1 MQNGGLKLVID
12 FIQILLIVVT
22 IVFAILTIEIKDM
35 LRAIVCLCGMGIS
48 IGMLFAILNAPYV
61 AVFQLLIYAGAVIAL
76 FISVVMVTRRE
87 FEE

>member
-1 MQNGGLKLVID
+1 MVID
-12 FIQILLIVVT
+12 FIQVLLIVVT
-22 IVFAILTIEIKDM
+22 IILAILTIEIKDM
-35 LRAIVCLCGMGIS
+35 LRAIVCLCGMGFT

>member
-1 MQNGGLKLVID
+1 
-12 FIQILLIVVT
+12 
-22 IVFAILTIEIKDM
+22 
-35 LRAIVCLCGMGIS
+35 MGIT
-48 IGMLFAILNAPYV
+48 IGLLFAILNAPYV

>member
-12 FIQILLIVVT
+12 FIQVLLIVVT
-22 IVFAILTIEIKDM
+22 IVLAILTIEIKDM
-35 LRAIVCLCGMGIS
+35 LRAIVCLCGMGIT

>member
-1 MQNGGLKLVID
+1 MVID
-12 FIQILLIVVT
+12 FIQVLLIVVT
-22 IVFAILTIEIKDM
+22 IVLAILTIEIKDM
-35 LRAIVCLCGMGIS
+35 LRAIVCLCGMGFA

-76 FISVVMVTRRE
+76 FISVVMVARRE